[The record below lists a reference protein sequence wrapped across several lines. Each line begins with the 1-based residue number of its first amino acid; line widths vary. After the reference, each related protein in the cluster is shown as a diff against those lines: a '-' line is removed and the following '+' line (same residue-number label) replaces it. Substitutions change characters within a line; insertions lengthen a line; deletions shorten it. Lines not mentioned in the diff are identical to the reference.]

1 LLIAFLMHSVQGL
14 KFAVID
20 GIIFDEAVF
29 TATEF
34 PVAAAPGQRKN
45 AARVPLKIGY
55 DGAMDYQNLIA
66 EIANTLRDMDDQGE
80 VASYIPELGRVDP
93 DKFGFHLV
101 TVDQKHHG
109 MGVEDERF
117 SIQSIAKVLS
127 LAVAF
132 RLEDDR
138 LWRRVGVEPS
148 GSPFNSLVQLEYEN
162 GIPRNPLINAGA
174 LVVCDI
180 LVSRLAD
187 PKAEFIEIVRRLCG
201 DPAIDYC
208 PRIASSEQQAGYR
221 NAALV
226 NLMKA
231 YGNIENDVESVL
243 DFYFNLCSIEMSC
256 RELARAFQFLA
267 TGGVNPLTGERVV
280 SVSKSKRINA
290 IMLLCG
296 FYDEAGEFAFKVGLP
311 GKSGVGGGIIAVHP
325 GNYSVAVWSPRLNA
339 RGNSSRGMRI
349 LEFLTTRTQS
359 SIF

>member
-1 LLIAFLMHSVQGL
+1 MDYKSLFTEISILL
-14 KFAVID
+14 K
-20 GIIFDEAVF
+20 
-29 TATEF
+29 
-34 PVAAAPGQRKN
+34 
-45 AARVPLKIGY
+45 
-55 DGAMDYQNLIA
+55 AMDD
-66 EIANTLRDMDDQGE
+66 RGE
-80 VASYIPELGRVDP
+80 VASYIPELGKVDP
-93 DKFGFHLV
+93 GSFAMHLTSVENLGFGL
-101 TVDQKHHG
+101 G
-109 MGVEDERF
+109 AMDERF

-132 RLEDDR
+132 DLEDDR

-180 LVSRLAD
+180 LVSRLEHPERD
-187 PKAEFIEIVRRLCG
+187 FIAFVRKLAG
-201 DPAIDYC
+201 NPDIDYS
-208 PRIASSEQQAGYR
+208 PRISASEKRTGFR

-231 YGNIENDVESVL
+231 YGNIENDADTVL
-243 DFYFNLCSIEMSC
+243 NVYLNLCSIEMSC
-256 RELARAFQFLA
+256 RELAQAFLFLA
-267 TGGVNPLTGERVV
+267 AGGVNPLTGERVV

-311 GKSGVGGGIIAVHP
+311 GKSRVGGGIIAIHP
-325 GNYSVAVWSPRLNA
+325 GNYSVAIWSPRLNEK
-339 RGNSSRGMRI
+339 GNSYRGMKI
-349 LEFLTTRTQS
+349 LEFMTTWTQS